1 MVTLYL
7 TERTALLVSAK
18 LLEKYGREKK
28 CRQMGNERKTVQSL
42 ELVKTDLENNL
53 LFVKGAIPGATG
65 SMVRVIPAVKK
76 VHA

>member
-1 MVTLYL
+1 M
-7 TERTALLVSAK
+7 S
-18 LLEKYGREKK
+18 G
-28 CRQMGNERKTVQSL
+28 QMGNERTTVQSL